1 MRKNKLGLLKILS
14 TVFVLVWMIT
24 VFIFSGQDG
33 IDTLNTSGAFIHS
46 IDSKVSKNEDS
57 PVISHNNNQADEKNT
72 LKKKEYK
79 YKYSN
84 QVQKIVRK
92 NAHYFLYMLG
102 GILLSVFF
110 YVNSNENRIKENTN
124 ETRITARK
132 YHIFSKSIFYAMII
146 GILYACTDEFH
157 QKFVPGRTYSIKDVF
172 IDSLGIITGS
182 IIFILLKYTITKRK
196 DKMLK
201 MEE

>member
-182 IIFILLKYTITKRK
+182 IIFILLKYIMTKRK

-201 MEE
+201 MGE

>member
-57 PVISHNNNQADEKNT
+57 PVISHNNKQADEKNT

-79 YKYSN
+79 YKYSS
-84 QVQKIVRK
+84 QLQKVVRK

-110 YVNSNENRIKENTN
+110 YANLGKSTIKANTN
-124 ETRITARK
+124 EIRITIRK
-132 YHIFSKSIFYAMII
+132 YHIFSKCIFYAMII

-157 QKFVPGRTYSIKDVF
+157 QKFVPGRTYSIKDVI
-172 IDSLGIITGS
+172 IDSLGIITGLL
-182 IIFILLKYTITKRK
+182 IFILLKYLITKRK

-201 MEE
+201 MGE

>member
-1 MRKNKLGLLKILS
+1 MIKNKLGLLKILS
-14 TVFVLVWMIT
+14 TVFVLIWMIT

-33 IDTLNTSGAFIHS
+33 IETLNTSGAFIHS

-57 PVISHNNNQADEKNT
+57 PVVSYSNKQADEDDT

-79 YKYSN
+79 YKYSS

-110 YVNSNENRIKENTN
+110 YVNSSKNNIKENKM
-124 ETRITARK
+124 ETGIAIRR
-132 YHIFSKSIFYAMII
+132 YHIFSKCIFYSMII
-146 GILYACTDEFH
+146 GIVYACTDEYH
-157 QKFVPGRTYSIKDVF
+157 QSFVPGRTCSVKDVF

-182 IIFILLKYTITKRK
+182 IIFILLKFYIYKHK